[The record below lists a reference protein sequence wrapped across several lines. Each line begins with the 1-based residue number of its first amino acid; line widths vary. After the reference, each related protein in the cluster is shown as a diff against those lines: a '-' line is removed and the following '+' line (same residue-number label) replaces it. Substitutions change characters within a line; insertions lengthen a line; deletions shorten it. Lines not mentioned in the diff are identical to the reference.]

1 MNFSLIIKT
10 AIAWLIYALL
20 FTIAFTINDLIV
32 PFVNSGIPIEWD
44 YLTKNFG
51 LFLVQSLLLLF
62 TGFLVYGFLLVGFDS
77 FLQSGKPSTR
87 KVMKAFT
94 LYVLTT
100 ASLLITYFISF
111 KAMPVNFLVDAPLM
125 NGIAM
130 IIFILVPGI
139 NRGLLED

>member
-1 MNFSLIIKT
+1 LI
-10 AIAWLIYALL
+10 
-20 FTIAFTINDLIV
+20 
-32 PFVNSGIPIEWD
+32 
-44 YLTKNFG
+44 
-51 LFLVQSLLLLF
+51 
-62 TGFLVYGFLLVGFDS
+62 GFDS

-130 IIFILVPGI
+130 IIFILVPGL